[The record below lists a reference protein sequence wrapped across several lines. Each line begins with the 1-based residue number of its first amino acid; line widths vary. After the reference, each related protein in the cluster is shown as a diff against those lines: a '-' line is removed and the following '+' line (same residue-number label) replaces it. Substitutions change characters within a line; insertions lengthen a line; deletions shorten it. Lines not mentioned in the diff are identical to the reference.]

1 MKRKLSY
8 LSTLTAIGLAL
19 AAGPAPAQTATA
31 PDGNRTAE
39 ATASTE
45 SGGGANT
52 ADTQNAGAF
61 SALSPGGQKITRA
74 LFDAQK
80 QPAADGSAGGTNGT
94 DGAAANGDGA
104 TPQPAPLSLDDIA
117 QAKSAGA
124 GWGQVFKEMKAE
136 GLVAEKNL
144 GQVISGANHRNR
156 TAAGNGT
163 ATGGTGTD
171 AGTGGATAT
180 AAGAAPVTPSSGHR
194 HKPVTVT
201 LANGATVVVG
211 DNGQGRG
218 HALRGDAVA
227 SAVKAGD
234 GMNRGRREISDAAG
248 GHGPK
253 HGVVTGATGQ
263 DFAVTPGGGA
273 AGGNAHHG
281 SFALPAGVSAG
292 GGHGSTKGR
301 GR

>member
-94 DGAAANGDGA
+94 GDAAANGDGA

-156 TAAGNGT
+156 TAAGDGT
-163 ATGGTGTD
+163 AT
-171 AGTGGATAT
+171 GATAT
-180 AAGAAPVTPSSGHR
+180 AAGAAPVTPSSGRR

-211 DNGQGRG
+211 DNGRGRG

-227 SAVKAGD
+227 SAVKAGA

-263 DFAVTPGGGA
+263 NFAVPLGGGA
-273 AGGNAHHG
+273 AGGNAHRG